1 MWTVYTKQFEAG
13 VWLMVIVV
21 IVALSV
27 VLYLVLRYSRQDD
40 DVSVSESFFV
50 IVVYIFGQS
59 KKRRDLFVLCR
70 ERAKRTSSLPS
81 TYLEGVR
88 LDENDQHHSQARV
101 SLPKSNKFCN
111 VLSPNTGVPESH
123 KIIIH
128 FIIKESFG

>member
-88 LDENDQHHSQARV
+88 LDENDQHRSQARV
-101 SLPKSNKFCN
+101 SLPKQVKQ
-111 VLSPNTGVPESH
+111 VL
-123 KIIIH
+123 
-128 FIIKESFG
+128 